1 MEKAINRKMEA
12 ISVLINQYKELIE
25 LNKDKVS
32 ECLKNEYYFKQIEE
46 DLEEIK
52 SDFEEL
58 KKFYFNL
65 GVEFRRFVIE
75 YDINHNIINE
85 NIFNIFLKEKPFI
98 YLLKENIDDEII
110 DNTNDNTPEIN
121 NKEERK

>member
-1 MEKAINRKMEA
+1 M
-12 ISVLINQYKELIE
+12 LINQCKALIE
-25 LNKDKVS
+25 LNIDKVS
-32 ECLKNEYYFKQIEE
+32 KCLKNEYYFKQIEE

-52 SDFEEL
+52 DDFEEL

-85 NIFNIFLKEKPFI
+85 NIVNIFLKEKPFL
-98 YLLKENIDDEII
+98 YLLKENIDYEII
-110 DNTNDNTPEIN
+110 DHIDDNTPKIN
-121 NKEERK
+121 SKKNQFKKRYYGCY